1 MSEREQPTP
10 KPDGQA
16 RLLLE
21 GAKLGNTGRR
31 AWREW
36 KAAAAEAV
44 VELMER
50 APRLQL
56 HGISLEGDLNLAY
69 RISMPVPQRPEGD
82 RLIVG
87 DVAVFHLNY
96 QESWRWEA
104 PPGWAPLGLVR
115 PSAFHPNMRTDLGGA
130 ICLGRLPPGIPPREI
145 VLLGYY
151 ALSLQ
156 DRALD
161 ETDPNGVL
169 NPLAC
174 DFYRRHPE
182 YLPLTRAG
190 LLDPWPG
197 EH

>member
-1 MSEREQPTP
+1 MSEREQRTETP
-10 KPDGQA
+10 VSQA

-21 GAKLGNTGRR
+21 DALLSNTGGR
-31 AWREW
+31 AWKEW
-36 KAAAAEAV
+36 KAAATEAV
-44 VELMER
+44 VALAEQTS
-50 APRLQL
+50 RLQML
-56 HGISLEGDLNLAY
+56 GISVEADLHIAY
-69 RISMPVPQRPEGD
+69 RIEMPVPQWPEGD

-87 DVAVFHLNY
+87 NMAVFHLTY
-96 QESWRWEA
+96 YEAWRWEA

-115 PSAFHPNMRTDLGGA
+115 PTAFHPNMRPDLGGA

-156 DRALD
+156 DFALD
-161 ETDPNGVL
+161 ETDPHGVM

-190 LLDPWPG
+190 LFDSWP
-197 EH
+197 EN

>member
-1 MSEREQPTP
+1 MSEPEQQTTAS
-10 KPDGQA
+10 KSQA

-21 GAKLGNTGRR
+21 DAQLRNRGNRT
-31 AWREW
+31 WCEW
-36 KAAAAEAV
+36 KNAAAAEV
-44 VELMER
+44 VALVEQ

-56 HGISLEGDLNLAY
+56 LGMSLESDVNMLFQIG
-69 RISMPVPQRPEGD
+69 MPVPQWPQGD
-82 RLIVG
+82 QLVVG
-87 DVAVFHLNY
+87 NVAVFHLNY

-115 PSAFHPNMRTDLGGA
+115 PIAFHPNMRPDLGGA

-145 VLLGYY
+145 ILLGYY

-156 DRALD
+156 DFALD
-161 ETDPNGVL
+161 ETDPHGVM

-190 LLDPWPG
+190 LLEPWPT
-197 EH
+197 ED